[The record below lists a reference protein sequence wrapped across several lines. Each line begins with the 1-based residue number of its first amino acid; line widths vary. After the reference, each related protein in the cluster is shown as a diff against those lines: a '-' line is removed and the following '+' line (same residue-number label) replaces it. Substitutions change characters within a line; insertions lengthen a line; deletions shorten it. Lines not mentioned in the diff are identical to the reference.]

1 MVGTEGSGV
10 GIFEGSRL
18 CRFLLFYNPQ
28 TPFEGGFG
36 RWRSYVPKFLRL
48 ALGFVC
54 RWSLN
59 VTLSSPDL
67 RSDEVIPDLI
77 GNLRDLRS
85 IKIKPMAVDFPLGV
99 WLAGWWWFYL

>member
-18 CRFLLFYNPQ
+18 CRFLLFLQP
-28 TPFEGGFG
+28 PDPLLKGALVAGA
-36 RWRSYVPKFLRL
+36 PMFLSL

-67 RSDEVIPDLI
+67 RCDDVIPVLI
-77 GNLRDLRS
+77 GELRDFRS

-99 WLAGWWWFYL
+99 WLAGGSWFYL